1 MEYTLSVC
9 RHRVCELWP
18 AGQFQLPPV
27 FVNKALPAL
36 TRVCSFPYRLQLV
49 WCCEGRVSS

>member
-1 MEYTLSVC
+1 MEYILSVC

-36 TRVCSFPYRLQLV
+36 ARICSFPYRLQLV